1 MTVSEKR
8 SLTTTTA
15 SQTHAPHLVTAAT
28 WVGFAMMC
36 VGMFM
41 AILDVQVVAT
51 SLPTIQQ
58 ALHIAQDRMSWIQT
72 AYLIAEI
79 VSIPL
84 TGFLIRTFTMRWL
97 FVAAVLIFTLASI
110 ACAASGSFPSLVT
123 WRVVQGFSGGTLIPA
138 VFSAV
143 FLLFPIRFHAFATM
157 VAGVLAV
164 LAPTVGP
171 IVGGWITE
179 TYSWPWLFLINVL
192 PGIIAASVAIV
203 SLPKEPQVFDQLY
216 HLDVP
221 SLGLGAI
228 ALAALE
234 IGIKEAPQRGWGSA
248 LVVGLLSSSLI
259 TIVGFV
265 ARTLRSP
272 RPLVDLRIFRDR
284 NFSIGC
290 FLSFVLGIG
299 LFGSVYLMPV
309 FLAYVRGHHAL
320 EIGEIMLVT
329 GASQLAAAPLAVALV
344 RYFDELIL
352 TAVGFLLFGIGLGL
366 SSVQTRITDFDEM
379 FWPQLV
385 RGCAIMFCIL
395 APTQLALGQ
404 LSKSAVADASGLF
417 NMMRNLGGAIGIAVI
432 DTIIYTRAPEH
443 ARILIDRLA
452 AGELDTSK
460 VLGVPPEALGAALL
474 DQAKQ
479 AMIAPLIDKA
489 AFVEAINDAWALVAV
504 ATVAVLV
511 VVPFARRTLRSEV
524 SSAL

>member
-1 MTVSEKR
+1 MFFQ
-8 SLTTTTA
+8 A
-15 SQTHAPHLVTAAT
+15 SSQP
-28 WVGFAMMC
+28 
-36 VGMFM
+36 
-41 AILDVQVVAT
+41 
-51 SLPTIQQ
+51 
-58 ALHIAQDRMSWIQT
+58 
-72 AYLIAEI
+72 
-79 VSIPL
+79 
-84 TGFLIRTFTMRWL
+84 
-97 FVAAVLIFTLASI
+97 
-110 ACAASGSFPSLVT
+110 PSQSY
-123 WRVVQGFSGGTLIPA
+123 RYRKS
-138 VFSAV
+138 
-143 FLLFPIRFHAFATM
+143 
-157 VAGVLAV
+157 
-164 LAPTVGP
+164 
-171 IVGGWITE
+171 
-179 TYSWPWLFLINVL
+179 
-192 PGIIAASVAIV
+192 
-203 SLPKEPQVFDQLY
+203 PQVFDQLY

-329 GASQLAAAPLAVALV
+329 GVSQLATALAAVV
-344 RYFDELIL
+344 MVQYFDERIL
-352 TAVGFLLFGIGLGL
+352 SAVGFLLFGIGLGL

-395 APTQLALGQ
+395 APTQLALGR

-417 NMMRNLGGAIGIAVI
+417 NMMRNLGGAIGITLSI
-432 DTIIYTRAPEH
+432 
-443 ARILIDRLA
+443 RL
-452 AGELDTSK
+452 
-460 VLGVPPEALGAALL
+460 
-474 DQAKQ
+474 
-479 AMIAPLIDKA
+479 
-489 AFVEAINDAWALVAV
+489 F
-504 ATVAVLV
+504 
-511 VVPFARRTLRSEV
+511 
-524 SSAL
+524 